1 MKNVKTVKNL
11 VTIVGQVMVARTAI
25 SRLRQARGDGDRLE
39 LVDALI
45 NVVAL
50 VSGTL
55 VIVRRLRAGEE
66 EA

>member
-1 MKNVKTVKNL
+1 MKNVNTIRNL
-11 VTIVGQVMVARTAI
+11 VTIIGQVLVARTAI

-39 LVDALI
+39 LADALI

-55 VIVRRLRAGEE
+55 VIVRRLRSGEE

>member
-1 MKNVKTVKNL
+1 VKNIKTIKNL
-11 VTIVGQVMVARTAI
+11 VTIVGQVLVARTAV

-55 VIVRRLRAGEE
+55 VIVRRLRSGEE

>member
-1 MKNVKTVKNL
+1 MKNVNTIKNL

-55 VIVRRLRAGEE
+55 VVVRRLRAGEE
-66 EA
+66 A